1 MKETSMIVGIF
12 RLILLFA
19 LLFNTYYLVVL
30 DEKITNFGHK
40 LNMNVHD
47 VNVLDFIKK
56 IANDMDEHIENQRNK
71 FRESLVKKGIDER
84 NSVLIKSN
92 GEFIKESRK
101 ALIFKTLLYRDS
113 PLSKGT
119 ELFN

>member
-19 LLFNTYYLVVL
+19 LLCNTYYLVVL
-30 DEKITNFGHK
+30 NEKITNFGQL

-47 VNVLDFIKK
+47 SNFIDFVKK

-71 FRESLVKKGIDER
+71 VRESLVKKGIDER

-92 GEFIKESRK
+92 GEFIKKLE
-101 ALIFKTLLYRDS
+101 DH
-113 PLSKGT
+113 
-119 ELFN
+119 

>member
-12 RLILLFA
+12 RLILLFG
-19 LLFNTYYLVVL
+19 LLFNTYYIVVL

-40 LNMNVHD
+40 LNINVQD
-47 VNVLDFIKK
+47 VNVFESFKK
-56 IANDMDEHIENQRNK
+56 IANNLDEQIENQRNK

-92 GEFIKESRK
+92 GELIKDLEQR
-101 ALIFKTLLYRDS
+101 
-113 PLSKGT
+113 
-119 ELFN
+119 